1 MLFGGQKRYSHPI
14 KVSYAT
20 ICKSELRNRE
30 RRFAT
35 CVPNIFFILKKL
47 QTEQVKNS
55 ITTAL
60 RKHRTNGTMTV
71 SDVVDDINVQHIVN
85 ENEGYKILKNVR
97 SSPPYFQQ
105 KQK

>member
-1 MLFGGQKRYSHPI
+1 MLFGCQKRYTHPI
-14 KVSYAT
+14 KVSYST
-20 ICKSELRNRE
+20 ICKSELRNRD

-35 CVPNIFFILKKL
+35 CVPNILFKIEKKKL
-47 QTEQVKNS
+47 QTEQVNNS

-85 ENEGYKILKNVR
+85 ENEGYKILKNMH
-97 SSPPYFQQ
+97 
-105 KQK
+105 